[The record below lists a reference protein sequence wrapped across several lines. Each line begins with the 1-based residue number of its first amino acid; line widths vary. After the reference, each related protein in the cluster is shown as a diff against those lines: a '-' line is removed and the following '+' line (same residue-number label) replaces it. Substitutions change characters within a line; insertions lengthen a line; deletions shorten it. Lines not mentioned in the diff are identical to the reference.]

1 MFGAFPRFVQI
12 VSGLALVAWAG
23 LCLAGSVALL
33 WMEPRRNWLLTKTIG
48 ALLLFGS
55 VWGIVKAIAI
65 VRGPSSPH
73 STLLSTN
80 LMGGF
85 AIAFAALPVVA
96 LVLGTTTLWTGLLG
110 CISYAWIA
118 YTVFR
123 STGAPAS
130 DAQWEFDDADSEDL
144 EE

>member
-1 MFGAFPRFVQI
+1 MALPRLVQI
-12 VSGLALVAWAG
+12 VSGLVLLAWAC
-23 LCLAGSVALL
+23 LCLAGSIALT

-65 VRGPSSPH
+65 VRGPSSPQ
-73 STLLSTN
+73 TLLSTG
-80 LMGGF
+80 LIRGF

-96 LVLGTTTLWTGLLG
+96 LLLGTTTLWAGLLG
-110 CISYAWIA
+110 CISYSWIA
-118 YTVFR
+118 YMVFR

-130 DAQWEFDDADSEDL
+130 DAHWQFDDADSEDV

>member
-1 MFGAFPRFVQI
+1 MALPRFVQI
-12 VSGLALVAWAG
+12 VSGLVLLAWAC
-23 LCLAGSVALL
+23 LCLAGSIALV

-55 VWGIVKAIAI
+55 VWGIVKAIAM
-65 VRGPSSPH
+65 VRGPSSPQ
-73 STLLSTN
+73 STLLSTG
-80 LMGGF
+80 LIRGF

-96 LVLGTTTLWTGLLG
+96 LLLGTTTLWVGLLG
-110 CISYAWIA
+110 CISYSWIA

-123 STGAPAS
+123 STGTPAS
-130 DAQWEFDDADSEDL
+130 DAQWELDDASSEDV